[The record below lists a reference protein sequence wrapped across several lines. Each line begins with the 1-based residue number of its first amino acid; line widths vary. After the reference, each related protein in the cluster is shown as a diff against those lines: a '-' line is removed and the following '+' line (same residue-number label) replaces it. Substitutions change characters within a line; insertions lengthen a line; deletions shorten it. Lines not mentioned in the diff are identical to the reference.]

1 MARLKNPITYRGYV
15 TGFIL
20 SLIFTMAAYLVVQQ
34 HVASEHSSFP
44 HQILIPIMIVL
55 ALAQLTAQLVYF
67 LHLGKES
74 KPRWNMMVFLFAVLV
89 VGIVVFGSLWIIQN
103 LNYHHEHDSS
113 RDTDSFIIKDEGIK
127 PHSH

>member
-1 MARLKNPITYRGYV
+1 MTKSKNPITYRGYV
-15 TGFIL
+15 TGFIV

-34 HVASEHSSFP
+34 HVASEHSAFP
-44 HQILIPIMIVL
+44 HQVLIPIIIGL
-55 ALAQLTAQLVYF
+55 ALAQLAAQLIYF

-103 LNYHHEHDSS
+103 LDYHHGHGSPG
-113 RDTDSFIIKDEGIK
+113 DTDSFIIKDEGIK
-127 PHSH
+127 THSH